1 MVLEEKTLD
10 LQALLTAYAGGASPA
25 VPMVPRP
32 PTPVPMRASS
42 RDFAN
47 KKRKRV
53 QEGKGSKDAEEGE
66 VTHSS

>member
-10 LQALLTAYAGGASPA
+10 LQALLTAYAGGASPT
-25 VPMVPRP
+25 VPMVPWL
-32 PTPVPMRASS
+32 PTHVPMRASS